1 MHASDFLFYPKNISL
16 ISVMVAVRE
25 FRGDG
30 AENLNIS
37 KLRHRHKTS
46 DKNWVYSI
54 FQINSLMTMIMP
66 MMLMARKIVIL
77 LIMRIG
83 IGEDDIKDVDG
94 NSSKNNLN
102 DDERKRSATCSTH
115 TLVVKIC
122 RLIST
127 PITCVFTLLL

>member
-1 MHASDFLFYPKNISL
+1 
-16 ISVMVAVRE
+16 MVAVRE

-54 FQINSLMTMIMP
+54 FQINYMMAMIMS
-66 MMLMARKIVIL
+66 MMLRAGIMLIL
-77 LIMRIG
+77 LIIRIE
-83 IGEDDIKDVDG
+83 IGDDDIKDVDG
-94 NSSKNNLN
+94 NGDENNDN
-102 DDERKRSATCSTH
+102 ETKKSATCSTH

-127 PITCVFTLLL
+127 PITCVLTLLL

>member
-54 FQINSLMTMIMP
+54 FQINSMMAMIMP
-66 MMLMARKIVIL
+66 MMLRAGIMLIL
-77 LIMRIG
+77 LIIRIE
-83 IGEDDIKDVDG
+83 IGDDDIKDVDG
-94 NSSKNNLN
+94 SGDENNLN
-102 DDERKRSATCSTH
+102 DNETKKSPTCSTH